1 MPVTGSRPCGA
12 KCRTKNGA
20 PCLQPA
26 MKDSNRCR
34 MHFGHA
40 RKLKTHGRRTIQAN
54 EERKQQKVLL
64 KEMKALNKQIENLGN
79 DEKNLGFVPCV

>member
-1 MPVTGSRPCGA
+1 MPVKGCRLCGA

-20 PCLQPA
+20 PCEQPA

-40 RKLKTHGRRTIQAN
+40 RKLRTHGRLTIQAE
-54 EERKQQKVLL
+54 EERKQQRALL
-64 KEMKALNKQIENLGN
+64 KEMKAINREIDKLSKE
-79 DEKNLGFVPCV
+79 